1 MERYRPRLAV
11 IACNTASTIALAPVR
26 AALDIPVVG
35 TVPAIKPAALLSRSR
50 VFGVLGTDATVRQ
63 PYVDRLAAEHGAD
76 CTVLRHGSAALV
88 QLAEAKLRGEALD
101 PQVARAALT
110 GLTTQPG
117 GDRMDMVVLA
127 CTHFP
132 LVEAELA
139 AAAPQPMG
147 FVHGGE
153 GIARRIAYLTRDQLW
168 PDAPSPGL
176 AVFTRLDAAQQTLR
190 PALARY
196 GLDRLDAL

>member
-1 MERYRPRLAV
+1 
-11 IACNTASTIALAPVR
+11 
-26 AALDIPVVG
+26 
-35 TVPAIKPAALLSRSR
+35 
-50 VFGVLGTDATVRQ
+50 
-63 PYVDRLAAEHGAD
+63 
-76 CTVLRHGSAALV
+76 
-88 QLAEAKLRGEALD
+88 
-101 PQVARAALT
+101 
-110 GLTTQPG
+110 
-117 GDRMDMVVLA
+117 MDMVVLA

-139 AAAPQPMG
+139 AAAPHPMG

-168 PDAPSPGL
+168 PAAPSPGL
-176 AVFTRLDAAQQTLR
+176 AVFTRLDAAQQALR